1 VSGRPALL
9 ALEDGAVFRGTA
21 LGAESTAVGEVCFNT
36 GMTGYQEILTDPSYR
51 GQIVALTAP
60 EIGVTGVNRADE
72 QSRRP
77 WAAGLAVRDPSSAP
91 SSWRA
96 EGSLHDY
103 LEGHGIAGVAEI
115 DTRRLTR
122 HLRARGALRGAL
134 SAEILAADELVDRA
148 RAYDYGGRDL
158 VAEVTTAEPY
168 EWGLAELEARVRG
181 GHAAGRAPLAYS
193 NGRRRIAVAVLDFGI
208 KANSLAL
215 LAAAGCELTVLP
227 ATTPAPR
234 ILDGGFDA
242 VFLSNGPGNP
252 EQVGYAVATTRRLL
266 GRVPVFGICL
276 GHQILALA
284 LGAVTYKLPFGH
296 RGSNHPVRRLGC
308 ERIEIT
314 CQNHGFAVD
323 AGSLRGTAG
332 RLSHVNLNDHT
343 VEGLEVEGAAL
354 AVQYHPEA
362 GPGPHDSRYLFEEM
376 RRLVACFEPHAAAAI
391 AGGRAGGATA
401 RPSVRLQSVQP
412 R

>member
-1 VSGRPALL
+1 VSGGPALL
-9 ALEDGAVFRGTA
+9 ALEDGSVFRGTA

-77 WAAGLAVRDPSSAP
+77 WAAGLAVRDASEAP
-91 SSWRA
+91 SSWRS
-96 EGSLHDY
+96 EGSLHAY
-103 LEGHGIAGVAEI
+103 LDGHGIAGLAEI

-134 SAEILAADELVDRA
+134 STEILAADELVDRA

-168 EWGLAELEARVRG
+168 RWGLAELEARASG
-181 GHAAGRAPLAYS
+181 CHAAGRALLAYS
-193 NGRRRIAVAVLDFGI
+193 DGRPRIGVAVLDFGI
-208 KANSLAL
+208 KANSLDL

-252 EQVGYAVATTRRLL
+252 ERVGHAVATTRRLL

-284 LGAVTYKLPFGH
+284 LGAKTYKLPFGH

-323 AGSLRGTAG
+323 AGSLRRTAG

-354 AVQYHPEA
+354 AVQFHPEA

-376 RRLVACFEPHAAAAI
+376 RTLVDRFEPHERCDLDSGMRCSRRKALI
-391 AGGRAGGATA
+391 SRSSCG
-401 RPSVRLQSVQP
+401 
-412 R
+412 

>member
-1 VSGRPALL
+1 MSGGPALL

-60 EIGVTGVNRADE
+60 EVGVTGVNRADE

-77 WAAGLAVRDPSSAP
+77 WAAGLAVRRGGGGPFDAP

-96 EGSLHDY
+96 EGSLHAY

-134 SAEILAADELVDRA
+134 STEIHDADELVDRA

-168 EWGLAELEARVRG
+168 EWGLAELEARARR
-181 GHAAGRAPLAYS
+181 GHAASRAPLAHGE
-193 NGRRRIAVAVLDFGI
+193 GRRRIAVAVLDFGI
-208 KANSLAL
+208 KANSLDL

-227 ATTPAPR
+227 ATTTAPR

-252 EQVGYAVATTRRLL
+252 ERVGYAVATTRRLL

-284 LGAVTYKLPFGH
+284 LGAKTYKLPFGH

-314 CQNHGFAVD
+314 CQNHGFVVD

-343 VEGLEVEGAAL
+343 VEGLEVEGSAL

-362 GPGPHDSRYLFEEM
+362 GPGPHDSRYLFREM
-376 RRLVACFEPHAAAAI
+376 RRLVDRFEPRTGAAI
-391 AGGRAGGATA
+391 AGARARGA
-401 RPSVRLQSVQP
+401 RPRLQSVQS